1 MSTVHRW
8 DIFPLTL
15 PHRLKDTSGFR
26 FALANVAALTFVGI
40 GIYIALP
47 WIADLAGLI
56 TLPGAIVVIMFIAF
70 IPGYLNAFL
79 LASLLLFRQPKLDL
93 NQTLPPI
100 SVLIAVY
107 NEADN
112 ITETFRGL
120 ASQNY
125 PNKIE
130 VIFVNDGSTDST
142 LPIPSSI
149 RTLSGVLLH
158 GCSKRR
164 TVPPSRAGSW
174 PRTRAKP
181 V

>member
-79 LASLLLFRQPKLDL
+79 LASLLLFRPPKLDL
-93 NQTLPPI
+93 NQTLPLI

-120 ASQNY
+120 A
-125 PNKIE
+125 
-130 VIFVNDGSTDST
+130 
-142 LPIPSSI
+142 
-149 RTLSGVLLH
+149 
-158 GCSKRR
+158 
-164 TVPPSRAGSW
+164 
-174 PRTRAKP
+174 
-181 V
+181 